1 MNETTDQRK
10 IKWDDDIQ
18 IILQFRLPFR
28 CEDAHAVIGGNLI
41 RTYTI
46 IKFLER
52 NGKLRKVQPNTY
64 ETI

>member
-1 MNETTDQRK
+1 MNEPNNRRV
-10 IKWDDDIQ
+10 KWDGDIE
-18 IILQFRLPFR
+18 IILQFKLPFR
-28 CEDAHAVIGGNLI
+28 CEDANAVIGGDLI

-52 NGKLRKVQPNTY
+52 NGKLRKIRTNTY